1 MRRSLLNKLNTPKTL
16 RQALILITLLLLPST
31 AWGENYPI
39 TVAGVQ
45 VTDAN
50 AGNITSDD
58 ITGSV
63 TFASTGANSGTL
75 TLNNASITTGIESSL
90 DNLTIK
96 LVGNNTVNSAASNG
110 ESGDNYAIH
119 SNNNNA
125 TLTIERNEANANTK
139 LELHAR
145 RDYSIIGGFASIS
158 YGEGGYQTYLSS
170 PDMPAGYNN
179 REFKGYKIGE
189 YLTNASITSTVTYPI
204 WVSNRQITPTNLGT
218 DHYTYIEDGSIL
230 QLSGINIEQENGFAI
245 CSDVESL
252 KVKLVG
258 ENSINITYPF
268 YSFYNGNATI
278 SFTTDSSNPGSLTLT
293 AKAYNDVTNNVITE
307 FTNSTIPTVE
317 NGLVWQPTTTEGK
330 ITSATIST
338 LSYGLTVAGVAV
350 TSANAG
356 NILDG
361 DNNDKVSFT
370 PANEAESTPATL
382 TLTGATI
389 NGDIVW
395 NTDNALTIQLTG
407 ASTIDGY
414 ISSNK
419 DVALTFT
426 YPDGSNNS
434 YLTVGGNAVSK
445 AISGFNSVTLAEG
458 LSYEENAFYN
468 SNLGV
473 PALQY
478 YHDAGDVPIAHIS
491 YDYGLSVAGVEV
503 RSTNKD
509 NVLNDGGKVKF
520 TPATPATLTLTD
532 ATINGGITWNT
543 DADLTVEIIGSN
555 NTITTS
561 SGSCFNSTHSDK
573 TISFTRGD
581 TNNASKLVLNASTYH
596 VISGF
601 SNYEAPT
608 VTGMFWIPT
617 KDIFSNY
624 IISATITSS
633 LLGGGAGTE
642 SSPLVISTFD
652 HLKDFATYVNIGT
665 LTTEYVQLA
674 DNLDCSGKTGF
685 EPIGNGSNPFKGT
698 FDGNNKTISGLEFV
712 TNDGPDFAGLFGKL
726 DHESGL
732 IKDLTLSGC
741 TFKGGDC
748 AGAIVAYLS
757 KGTIQDCEVNS
768 CIIETGNPQSPSCG
782 GIVGTIQKGVV
793 SNCTVNGGTITA
805 STTYSSSPG
814 NSFAGGIVGRY
825 YLYAGNKIS
834 GCEVKGN
841 VTITSSHAEATSSLS
856 AGAIIGGTAYGDGP
870 SLEDL
875 DFSSNYYY
883 STVTTSTKKANDA
896 AVVKNGNIKR
906 GIGDSNDIIENS
918 GAMLAG
924 TKSITIGCFVDYNDA
939 SSYYYSS
946 FDEENEISTVLDL
959 PENNTVICLSLS
971 DLVEAE
977 GSTAKFTITNAST
990 NKEIDATIEDVKED
1004 NVYSYTKIS
1013 FTMPDADVTI
1023 AMDIFAIPVSLSELG
1038 FVDEN
1043 QTSST
1048 YFSTEKNWNVPE
1060 GIVAYVITGI
1070 SGSNVITSRVSSIPK
1085 GVPVFLEKGSST
1097 EEPKDNS
1104 NNILYGTVEATDVT
1118 SISGGTVYVLYNN
1131 MFVKSTSGTIPAHRC
1146 YLLIGNSVA
1155 TTRGFGIDHGD
1166 GTSGISEVKSGE
1178 VKGEKRNGEWFD
1190 LQGRRLPAQ
1199 PVKPGLYIHKDKKVV
1214 IK

>member
-458 LSYEENAFYN
+458 LNYEENVIYN
-468 SNLGV
+468 PNTKV
-473 PALQY
+473 LQY
-478 YHDAGDVPIAHIS
+478 NHDAGDVSIAHIS
-491 YDYGLSVAGVEV
+491 YHYGLTVGGIAVTCASLQEDG
-503 RSTNKD
+503 SITNFA
-509 NVLNDGGKVKF
+509 NAKF
-520 TPATPATLTLTD
+520 APATATLTLTGVD
-532 ATINGGITWNT
+532 LTGCIEWNNSEALKIALSGTNKISNTSGAAIIGNGNNNTTLTFVKASEGGTCELILSGLGGI
-543 DADLTVEIIGSN
+543 
-555 NTITTS
+555 
-561 SGSCFNSTHSDK
+561 
-573 TISFTRGD
+573 
-581 TNNASKLVLNASTYH
+581 

-601 SNYEAPT
+601 SNNSYVSSGSGLYYLEGSST
-608 VTGMFWIPT
+608 
-617 KDIFSNY
+617 
-624 IISATITSS
+624 TITSA
-633 LLGGGAGTE
+633 LLGGGSGTTN
-642 SSPLVISTFD
+642 SPFVISTYE

-1199 PVKPGLYIHKDKKVV
+1199 PVKPGLYIHNDKKVV